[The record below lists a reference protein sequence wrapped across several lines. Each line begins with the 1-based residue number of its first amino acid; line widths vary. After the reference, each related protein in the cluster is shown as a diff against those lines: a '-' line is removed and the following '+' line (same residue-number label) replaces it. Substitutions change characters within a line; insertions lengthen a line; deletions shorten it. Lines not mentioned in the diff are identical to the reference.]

1 MLFYILKSIRWSGL
15 VFLISI
21 IVSFEL
27 QAQNIHRRDNYTGW
41 SVRITQPIDSLVLH
55 KSTRRLDAYS
65 KKQLVKYYIV
75 SLGEEPLG
83 AKRVEGDMR
92 TPEGL
97 YYIND
102 RSRKSAYHANLGVS
116 YPSYTD
122 SLLARIYGQSPGG
135 DIKIHG
141 FPNRHLKSQENDYL
155 NTDWTLGCIAIHD
168 FEIDELYDAVKM
180 YCPILILP

>member
-1 MLFYILKSIRWSGL
+1 MLFYVFHSIRWRDL
-15 VFLISI
+15 VLLISLLTP
-21 IVSFEL
+21 FEL
-27 QAQNIHRRDNYTGW
+27 QAQNKHRRDNYTGW
-41 SVRITQPIDSLVLH
+41 SVRITQPVDSLVLH

-65 KKQLVKYYIV
+65 KKQFIKYYIV

-102 RSRKSAYHANLGVS
+102 RSRKSSYHANLGIS
-116 YPSYTD
+116 YPSLTD
-122 SLLARIYGQSPGG
+122 SLLARMYGQSPGG
-135 DIKIHG
+135 EIKIHG
-141 FPNRHLKSQENDYL
+141 FPNRHIKSQENDFL
-155 NTDWTLGCIAIHD
+155 NTDWTLGCIALHD
-168 FEIDELYDAVKM
+168 FEIDELYDAVVM

>member
-1 MLFYILKSIRWSGL
+1 MQVKPLYLLALLFILLETQSAIAQTPNRREGYNGWSIRL
-15 VFLISI
+15 
-21 IVSFEL
+21 
-27 QAQNIHRRDNYTGW
+27 
-41 SVRITQPIDSLVLH
+41 TQPIDSLVLH
-55 KSTRRLDAYS
+55 KAQRRLEAYS

-102 RSRKSAYHANLGVS
+102 RSKKSIYHANLGVS

-141 FPNRHLKSQENDYL
+141 FPNRHLKSQENDFL
-155 NTDWTLGCIAIHD
+155 NRDWTLGCIALHD
-168 FEIDELYDAVKM
+168 FEIDELYDAVVM
-180 YCPILILP
+180 YCPFLLLP